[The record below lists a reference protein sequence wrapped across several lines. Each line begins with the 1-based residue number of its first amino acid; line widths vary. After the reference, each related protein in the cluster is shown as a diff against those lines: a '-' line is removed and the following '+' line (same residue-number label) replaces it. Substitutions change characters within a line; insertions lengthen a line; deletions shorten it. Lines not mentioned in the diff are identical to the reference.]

1 MRKAL
6 LLSKKKEFKKFEF
19 FRRLRT
25 KASIFYWSK
34 NNGSYSD
41 LDFSFSDQS
50 FSDVENGLIFC

>member
-1 MRKAL
+1 GKHFL
-6 LLSKKKEFKKFEF
+6 LVQ
-19 FRRLRT
+19 
-25 KASIFYWSK
+25 